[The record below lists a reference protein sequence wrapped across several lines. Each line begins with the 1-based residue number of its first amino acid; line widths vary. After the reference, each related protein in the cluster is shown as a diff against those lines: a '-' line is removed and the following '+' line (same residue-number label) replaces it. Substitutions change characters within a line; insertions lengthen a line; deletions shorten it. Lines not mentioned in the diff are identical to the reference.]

1 MTQRFL
7 HILAVVT
14 LSAAG
19 AFAAAAA
26 DTPDLPDAP
35 GKATVLKVCGACHGA
50 EIVLG
55 KPHSEDGWNEI
66 VVDMVQRGAEG
77 TDEELDQVVKYLTK
91 NITAGQAQAKINLNK
106 ASAKAIQAGLGFTD
120 KEAQSIVD
128 ARAKAPFKSIDDVKK
143 VPGLDAAKV
152 DAKKDKMVFE

>member
-1 MTQRFL
+1 MTQRL
-7 HILAVVT
+7 LYILAALT
-14 LSAAG
+14 LAAVG
-19 AFAAAAA
+19 AVA
-26 DTPDLPDAP
+26 DDNPDLPDAP
-35 GKATVLKVCGACHGA
+35 GKATVVKVCGACHGA

-91 NITAGQAQAKINLNK
+91 NITAGQAQAKVNVNK
-106 ASAKAIQAGLGFTD
+106 ASAKAIQAGLGFTE
-120 KEAQSIVD
+120 KEAQAIVE
-128 ARAKAPFKSIDDVKK
+128 ARAKAPFKSIEDVKK

-152 DAKKDKMVFE
+152 DAKKDKMVFQ